1 MLKSPQM
8 EGSFRLEVG
17 QLLRY
22 MLSAQL
28 PFNIIIIIIFLG
40 FCVFGFGE
48 QILVVMK

>member
-28 PFNIIIIIIFLG
+28 PFNIIIIIIIIFWVFVSLDSVNKFLW
-40 FCVFGFGE
+40 
-48 QILVVMK
+48 